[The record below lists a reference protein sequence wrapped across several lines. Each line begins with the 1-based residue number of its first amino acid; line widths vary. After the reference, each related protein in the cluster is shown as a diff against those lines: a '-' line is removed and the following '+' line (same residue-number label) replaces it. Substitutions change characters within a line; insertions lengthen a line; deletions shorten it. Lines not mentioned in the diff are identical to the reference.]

1 MPVCVGQIERT
12 SESST
17 GQKGPQ
23 LGNGHHLGSVASD
36 ELVQMQQVEDHPPLL
51 CLLFGNR
58 REEHSSMTPPV
69 PEFPTGKRD
78 AEGEETV
85 PLPSEAV
92 GDHAVRLVGERPLV
106 AEVEEMTPDRQS
118 LICRVFFGGSS
129 PKGLSP
135 ARFVRLSSILIPRSH
150 CVSDKRLKLWP
161 ELHRPHSTL
170 GI

>member
-1 MPVCVGQIERT
+1 MPVCVGQSERT
-12 SESST
+12 
-17 GQKGPQ
+17 PH
-23 LGNGHHLGSVASD
+23 LGRSHHLGSVTSD
-36 ELVQMQQVEDHPPLL
+36 ELIQMQQVEDHPPLL

-118 LICRVFFGGSS
+118 LICRVFLGGVVPERTS
-129 PKGLSP
+129 PCKVCLAVQLYPQKS
-135 ARFVRLSSILIPRSH
+135 LL
-150 CVSDKRLKLWP
+150 
-161 ELHRPHSTL
+161 L
-170 GI
+170 G